1 MVDLV
6 RNVLVQ
12 LGEPARWESL
22 GDGLTATTQPGG
34 ELLTAGGANAQRCAL
49 TRSLSGSWIAA
60 VEVVTTVAGAA
71 AFAVGVVP
79 VAGRQTLAQRRPVNE
94 LRPQDWNLNTI
105 GQQAIIIDRNGRIR
119 VDGTTLTTIAP
130 APVAG
135 STIYMIHDASART
148 LTFRVNNP
156 SVGGYTVTGVDGPL
170 RIAANCNAAS
180 TSLRLVHDIERL
192 PSMAGFRPAGVW
204 GRVGMMSATDVTH
217 GVVWDGRLASDGD
230 PAFQMSAGFAVMSN
244 ATRRGAAVGDITVI
258 NTPDMP
264 GQQRRAL
271 DDWLEWHVRDEPVTI
286 LRGELG
292 KDPGTYTV
300 VAQGVVDSISEPREG
315 RLAVSCR
322 DKSALL
328 DIPWQAETYPDSTP
342 LVSLRGRSKP
352 TVAGSCRAAP
362 LVMTDAAQLLY
373 DVTDD
378 AWASA
383 PSLVYDRGV
392 QLTSGVGYSASI
404 DGKTLQRLTN
414 PDGLQCATVTAGT
427 TDLSVGIGA
436 TVGDF
441 VQWTTA
447 LIPVPLGWAVN
458 ISGSGA
464 SIGPVVPQGVRFLR
478 DSNSGIMALYTT
490 APVFDAPGTYR
501 VDIELGNINTGS
513 ALYIQRTNST
523 ASTSSGISTIT
534 SAHANSKMT
543 IIITIGAPGAINHL
557 RLYANVAGLDHTIRS
572 IRVARVQN
580 VSTIAQHALY
590 AASYRGPLPES
601 DIDEASFAFPDA
613 ASMPLCLHTGPGDNS
628 TVLRVLDHLL
638 ASVGGGW
645 YFDALGKLRGVLLED
660 PEDVATRWQTNGW
673 PILRLD
679 DVNLIGDVSSRLDE
693 AGGLTTRVAG
703 DPTWAVHSPSDI
715 ASSLY
720 TSSAG
725 RTLADTLMAD
735 YAAIAT
741 GTTTVAADY
750 RHAEQ
755 AEPFAS
761 LLSTSAG
768 AQLLA
773 DRLTALYRK
782 RRRLVTV
789 RAALDDSLAL
799 QPGHPVLLTHA
810 GASRHYLCLSNRGRF
825 SNDTADLILWG

>member
-34 ELLTAGGANAQRCAL
+34 ELLTAGGVNAQRCAL

-192 PSMAGFRPAGVW
+192 PPMAGCRPAGVW

-271 DDWLEWHVRDEPVTI
+271 DDWLDWHVRDEPVTI

-352 TVAGSCRAAP
+352 TVAGSCRAVP

-427 TDLSVGIGA
+427 LDTSVAIGA

-441 VQWTTA
+441 VQWAGSPTA
-447 LIPVPLGWAVN
+447 PRGWTNQSTGTGTSVTSTANGARFVRGSSGQATLITGEVFPSAIGFYRIDIDVAAHSSGNLL
-458 ISGSGA
+458 ISLDLPAGNSAFPIAQVQFGSGLGPRR
-464 SIGPVVPQGVRFLR
+464 IGIFKFDGYTRLRFEVQ
-478 DSNSGIMALYTT
+478 T
-490 APVFDAPGTYR
+490 AGDVT
-501 VDIELGNINTGS
+501 V
-513 ALYIQRTNST
+513 
-523 ASTSSGISTIT
+523 
-534 SAHANSKMT
+534 
-543 IIITIGAPGAINHL
+543 
-557 RLYANVAGLDHTIRS
+557 RS
-572 IRVARVQN
+572 IRVAEQRGA
-580 VSTIAQHALY
+580 VSIADHALY

-601 DIDEASFAFPDA
+601 DIDVASFAFPDA
-613 ASMPLCLHTGPGDNS
+613 ASMPLCLHTGPGDNR

-660 PEDVATRWQTNGW
+660 PEDVATRWQANGW
-673 PILRLD
+673 PIVQLD
-679 DVNLIGDVSSRLDE
+679 DVNLIGDVVSRLDE

-755 AEPFAS
+755 AEPFGS
-761 LLSTSAG
+761 LLATAAG

-773 DRLTALYRK
+773 DRMTGVYRK

>member
-1 MVDLV
+1 MDLPRAV
-6 RNVLVQ
+6 MVQ
-12 LGEPARWESL
+12 LGEPLTWQEL
-22 GDGLTATTQPGG
+22 GAGLVASGDTLSATTS
-34 ELLTAGGANAQRCAL
+34 NAQRCAL
-49 TRSLSGSWIAA
+49 TRALSGSWMAA
-60 VEVVTTVAGAA
+60 VRVVTAAAGAT
-71 AFAVGVVP
+71 AFRVGIVP
-79 VAGRQTLAQRRPVNE
+79 SEGRETLAQRRPVNQR
-94 LRPQDWNLNTI
+94 RPQDWNLTTS
-105 GQQAIIIDRNGRIR
+105 GQQAIVVDRNGAVWRNGLG
-119 VDGTTLTTIAP
+119 VGSVSPAP
-130 APVAG
+130 ATG
-135 STIYMIHDASART
+135 STIYLLHDASART
-148 LTFRVNNP
+148 LTIRINNATT
-156 SVGGYTVTGVDGPL
+156 GGLTVTNVDGPV
-170 RIAANCNAAS
+170 RIAANGLSSA
-180 TSLRLVHDIERL
+180 TSLRLMHDVDVL
-192 PSMAGFRPAGVW
+192 PRMLGYRPAGVW
-204 GRVGMMSATDVTH
+204 GRVSTIGVRVGDVF
-217 GVVWDGRLASDGD
+217 WDGCIATDGD
-230 PAFQMSAGFAVMSN
+230 PTFELSAGFAVMGN
-244 ATRRGAAVGDITVI
+244 GRRSASVGDITVI
-258 NTPDMP
+258 NAPHLY
-264 GQQRRAL
+264 GQRRQF
-271 DDWLEWHVRDEPVTI
+271 DDWLTWQVRDEPITI
-286 LRGELG
+286 SRRVYGEVLG
-292 KDPGTYTV
+292 GEEV

-352 TVAGSCRAAP
+352 TVAGSCRAVP

-427 TDLSVGIGA
+427 LDTSVAIGA

-441 VQWTTA
+441 VQWAGSPTA
-447 LIPVPLGWAVN
+447 PRGWTNQSTGTGTSVASTANGARFVRGSSGQATLITGEVMLNTGIAQFRFDIDIAAHVSGTLEILREDIAGSTSAVIATVVP
-458 ISGSGA
+458 GSGL
-464 SIGPVVPQGVRFLR
+464 GV
-478 DSNSGIMALYTT
+478 
-490 APVFDAPGTYR
+490 
-501 VDIELGNINTGS
+501 
-513 ALYIQRTNST
+513 
-523 ASTSSGISTIT
+523 
-534 SAHANSKMT
+534 
-543 IIITIGAPGAINHL
+543 
-557 RLYANVAGLDHTIRS
+557 RS
-572 IRVARVQN
+572 IRAVNFPGTTRIRLRVAGGGGDITVRSIRASQLAATN
-580 VSTIAQHALY
+580 FSIAQHALY

-613 ASMPLCLHTGPGDNS
+613 ASMPLCLHTGPGDS
-628 TVLRVLDHLL
+628 RTVLRVLDHLL

-660 PEDVATRWQTNGW
+660 PEDVATRWQANGW

-679 DVNLIGDVSSRLDE
+679 DVNLIGDVVSRLDE

-703 DPTWAVHSPSDI
+703 DPTWAVHGPSDI

-725 RTLADTLMAD
+725 RTLADTLMAE

-773 DRLTALYRK
+773 NRLTALYRK
-782 RRRLVTV
+782 QRRLVTV
-789 RAALDDSLAL
+789 RAALDDSLAVR
-799 QPGHPVLLTHA
+799 PGHPIQLVHA
-810 GASRHYLCLSNRGRF
+810 GLTNYLLCLSNRGRF
-825 SNDTADLILWG
+825 SSDTADLILWG

>member
-34 ELLTAGGANAQRCAL
+34 ELLTAGGVNAQRCAL

-170 RIAANCNAAS
+170 RIAANCNSAS

-192 PSMAGFRPAGVW
+192 PPMAGCRPAGVW

-352 TVAGSCRAAP
+352 TVAGSCRAVP

-427 TDLSVGIGA
+427 LDTSVAIGA

-441 VQWTTA
+441 VQWA
-447 LIPVPLGWAVN
+447 
-458 ISGSGA
+458 GS
-464 SIGPVVPQGVRFLR
+464 P
-478 DSNSGIMALYTT
+478 T
-490 APVFDAPGTYR
+490 APRGWTNQSTGTGTS
-501 VDIELGNINTGS
+501 VT
-513 ALYIQRTNST
+513 ST
-523 ASTSSGISTIT
+523 ASGARFVRGSSGQATLITGEVMLNTGIAQFRFDIDIAAHVSGTLEILREDIAGSTSVVIAT
-534 SAHANSKMT
+534 V
-543 IIITIGAPGAINHL
+543 APGSGLGVRSILAVNFPGTTRIRL
-557 RLYANVAGLDHTIRS
+557 RVAGGGGDITVRS
-572 IRVARVQN
+572 IRASQLAATN
-580 VSTIAQHALY
+580 FTIAQHALY

-601 DIDEASFAFPDA
+601 DIDVASFSFPDA
-613 ASMPLCLHTGPGDNS
+613 ASMPLCLHTGPGDNR

-660 PEDVATRWQTNGW
+660 PEDVATRWQANGW
-673 PILRLD
+673 PIVQLD

-755 AEPFAS
+755 AEPFGS
-761 LLSTSAG
+761 LLATAAG

-773 DRLTALYRK
+773 DRMTALYRK

>member
-1 MVDLV
+1 MVDVV

-180 TSLRLVHDIERL
+180 TSLRLVHDIETL
-192 PSMAGFRPAGVW
+192 PRMPGYRPAGVW

-352 TVAGSCRAAP
+352 TVAGSCRAVP

-392 QLTSGVGYSASI
+392 QLTSGVGYSVSI

-427 TDLSVGIGA
+427 LDTSVAIGA

-441 VQWTTA
+441 VQWAGSPTA
-447 LIPVPLGWAVN
+447 PRGWTNQSTGTGTSVTNTANGARFVRGSSGQATLITGDVLPAPTGFFRVDLDIAAHVSGTLLVLIETSGGTPFAFHSVTLGSGTGLRSFWFSKPLNFTRLRFRVDGAPGDITVRSIRIAGRVN
-458 ISGSGA
+458 IS
-464 SIGPVVPQGVRFLR
+464 SI
-478 DSNSGIMALYTT
+478 A
-490 APVFDAPGTYR
+490 
-501 VDIELGNINTGS
+501 
-513 ALYIQRTNST
+513 
-523 ASTSSGISTIT
+523 
-534 SAHANSKMT
+534 
-543 IIITIGAPGAINHL
+543 
-557 RLYANVAGLDHTIRS
+557 DH
-572 IRVARVQN
+572 VL
-580 VSTIAQHALY
+580 H

-601 DIDEASFAFPDA
+601 DIDVASFSFPDA
-613 ASMPLCLHTGPGDNS
+613 ASMPLCLHTGPGDNR

-660 PEDVATRWQTNGW
+660 PEDVATRWQANGW
-673 PILRLD
+673 PIVQLD

-755 AEPFAS
+755 AEPFGS

-773 DRLTALYRK
+773 NRLTALYRK